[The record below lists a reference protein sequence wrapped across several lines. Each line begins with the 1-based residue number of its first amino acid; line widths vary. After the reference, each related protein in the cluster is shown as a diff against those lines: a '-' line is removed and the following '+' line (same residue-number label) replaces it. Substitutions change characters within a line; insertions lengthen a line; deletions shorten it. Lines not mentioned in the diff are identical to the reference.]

1 MIKIDYI
8 AYNNP
13 LANKN
18 PYVKSGFAM
27 GLLIAAISFKSVYL
41 LAFIIFIMNALIL
54 VGVRIEFKFYLKLLM
69 IPVSILGLSTMMI
82 LITYNTQAANFV
94 IKCHAFGGFIGI
106 THETLRTACYLFL
119 RCFASICCIYFMT
132 LTVGMNQLIQVLRKL
147 HLPHEII
154 ELLILMYRFIFIFLE
169 EMEEMK
175 RAQEMRFGYTDLYTS
190 YHSTGMLIS
199 QLFKR
204 IMQRYEELCVAL
216 EMKLY
221 EGTFY

>member
-1 MIKIDYI
+1 MLKIDDI

-13 LANKN
+13 LAQKN
-18 PYVKSGFAM
+18 PYVKCTLAM

-69 IPVSILGLSTMMI
+69 IPVGFLTLSILMI
-82 LITYNTQAANFV
+82 LLTYSKASTEFIMKWA
-94 IKCHAFGGFIGI
+94 CLGGFIGI
-106 THETLRTACYLFL
+106 TDETLNTAAYLFL

-132 LTVGMNQLIQVLRKL
+132 LTVNMNQLIQVLKKL
-147 HLPHEII
+147 HLPHEVI

-169 EMEEMK
+169 EIEEMK
-175 RAQEMRFGYTDLYTS
+175 RAQEMRFGYINLRTS
-190 YHSTGMLIS
+190 YHSMGMLIS

-204 IMQRYEELCVAL
+204 IMQRYEALCIVL